1 MSSQEESLDLEN
13 KEWQDALQIVNY
25 TRRSLFLTGK
35 AGTGK
40 STFLRYV
47 SKHTKKKHV
56 ILAPTGIAAINAGGS
71 TLHSFFRLPFHPLL
85 PNDSRYDR
93 RHIKETLKYT
103 GAQRKLI
110 REVEL
115 IIIDEI
121 SMVRADIIDFI
132 DKVLRVYTRN
142 PEPFGGKQ
150 LLLVGDIFQLEPVLK
165 DDERQ
170 LLQPFY
176 PSPYFFNA
184 KVWQQMPV
192 VSIELRKVY
201 RQSDPAFIA
210 ILDRIRNNTAT
221 TADLQALNARVI
233 SSPPKLG
240 GVSEGRGG
248 LNTPSAQS
256 SPQTNQTPLPSGGVG
271 GGFLITLATRRD
283 TVDYI
288 NEQHLAALDGSP
300 SVFFGTIKGDFPET
314 SLPTP
319 MELQLKPGAQVIFIK
334 NDKDKRWVNGTLGTI
349 DYIDEEEGIIGII
362 NEQGQEFDVE
372 REVWENM
379 RYTFNEKEQ
388 KIEED
393 LLGTYTQFPIRLAWA
408 ITVHKS
414 QGLTFSQVAID
425 FGGGGAFAGG
435 QTYVALSRCTSLE
448 GITLKEPIRQSDV
461 FVRAE
466 VVQFASRYNDQT
478 LIARALEEGKADR
491 EYRDAVRAF
500 DGGDFDAFL
509 NHFFLAIHSRYD
521 IEKPHARRL
530 IRRKLE
536 IINRQR
542 RAISELQEKHAS
554 EIQSLQSK
562 LDAKNEL
569 LKRLA
574 AEYTIMGRECE
585 HEHMTD
591 AAIRNYEKALE
602 LYPDAGDA
610 RRRLKKLQKKS

>member
-1 MSSQEESLDLEN
+1 MELDLDN
-13 KEWQDALQIVNY
+13 KEWQDALQIINY

-40 STFLRYV
+40 STFLKYV
-47 SKHTKKKHV
+47 AQTTKKKHV

-132 DKVLRVYTRN
+132 DKLLRIYTRN

-150 LLLVGDIFQLEPVLK
+150 LLLVGDIYQLEPVLK
-165 DDERQ
+165 DDDRQ

-176 PSPYFFNA
+176 PSSYFFNA
-184 KVWQQMPV
+184 KVWQQMPI

-201 RQSDPAFIA
+201 RQTDDQFIA

-221 TADLQALNARVI
+221 TADLNTLNARVLKPHD
-233 SSPPKLG
+233 SKPSNSKL
-240 GVSEGRGG
+240 E
-248 LNTPSAQS
+248 
-256 SPQTNQTPLPSGGVG
+256 
-271 GGFLITLATRRD
+271 ITLATRRD
-283 TVDYI
+283 IVDYT
-288 NEQHLAALDGSP
+288 NEQQLAALDGNP
-300 SVFFGTIKGDFPET
+300 STFFGVIKGDFPET

-319 MELQLKPGAQVIFIK
+319 IELQLKPGAQVIFIK
-334 NDKDKRWVNGTLGTI
+334 NDKDKRWVNGTLGVV
-349 DYIDEEEGIIGII
+349 DYIDEEEGLIGVIT
-362 NEQGQEFDVE
+362 EDGREHDVE

-388 KIEED
+388 KIEEQ

-414 QGLTFSQVAID
+414 QGLTFQQVAID

-448 GITLKEPIRQSDV
+448 GITLKAPLRQSDV

-466 VVQFASRYNDQT
+466 VVQFANRYNDQR
-478 LIARALEEGKADR
+478 LIDQAMQEGKADR
-491 EYRDAVRAF
+491 EYHDAVKAF
-500 DGGDFDAFL
+500 DQGRFDLFLDAFIK
-509 NHFFLAIHSRYD
+509 AIHARYD
-521 IEKPHARRL
+521 IEKPHILRF
-530 IRRKLE
+530 IRRKLG
-536 IINRQR
+536 IINRQKAEIER
-542 RAISELQEKHAS
+542 LKEKHTQ
-554 EIQSLQSK
+554 EIRALRDE
-562 LDAKNEL
+562 LDAKQDL

-574 AEYTIMGRECE
+574 AEYTILGRECE
-585 HEHMTD
+585 HEHMNE

-602 LYPDAGDA
+602 LYPDANDA
-610 RRRLKKLQKKS
+610 RRRLAKLQKKKS

>member
-1 MSSQEESLDLEN
+1 MELDLDN
-13 KEWQDALQIVNY
+13 KEWQDALQIVNF

-47 SKHTKKKHV
+47 AANTKKKHV

-85 PNDSRYDR
+85 PNDHRYDH

-132 DKVLRVYTRN
+132 DKVLRIYTRN

-150 LLLVGDIFQLEPVLK
+150 LLLVGDIYQLEPVVK
-165 DDERQ
+165 DEDRQ
-170 LLQPFY
+170 LLNPFY
-176 PSPYFFNA
+176 PSSYFFNA
-184 KVWQQMPV
+184 KVWQQMPI

-201 RQSDPAFIA
+201 RQSDPSFVA
-210 ILDRIRNNTAT
+210 ILDRIRTNTAT
-221 TADLQALNARVI
+221 DRDLLALNSRVRPSNN
-233 SSPPKLG
+233 SSQ
-240 GVSEGRGG
+240 SE
-248 LNTPSAQS
+248 S
-256 SPQTNQTPLPSGGVG
+256 SGGSSDSSA
-271 GGFLITLATRRD
+271 LTITLATRRD

-288 NEQHLAALDGSP
+288 NEVELSSLSGSP
-300 SVFFGTIKGDFPET
+300 STFFGIIKGDFPES

-319 MELQLKPGAQVIFIK
+319 IELQLKPGAQVIFIK

-349 DYIDEEEGIIGII
+349 EYIAEEESIIGIA
-362 NEQGQEFDVE
+362 NEEGKEFDVE
-372 REVWENM
+372 RDVWENM

-388 KIEED
+388 KIEEE

-414 QGLTFSQVAID
+414 QGLTFNKIKID

-435 QTYVALSRCTSLE
+435 QTYVALSRCTSLG
-448 GITLKEPIRQSDV
+448 GIVLQAPIRQSDI

-466 VVQFASRYNDQT
+466 VVSFASRYNDHN
-478 LIARALEEGKADR
+478 LINKALEEGKADR
-491 EYRDAVRAF
+491 EYRDAIMAF
-500 DGGDFDAFL
+500 DKGDFARFL
-509 NHFFLAIHSRYD
+509 DHFFKAIHARYD
-521 IEKPHARRL
+521 IEKPHIQRY
-530 IRRKLE
+530 IRHKLE
-536 IINRQR
+536 IINRQKR
-542 RAISELQEKHAS
+542 EIDRLKAEHLSETQALKDELARK
-554 EIQSLQSK
+554 
-562 LDAKNEL
+562 DEL

-574 AEYTIMGRECE
+574 AEYTILGRECE

-591 AAIRNYEKALE
+591 AAIRNYQKALE
-602 LYPDAGDA
+602 LYPDANDA
-610 RRRLKKLQKKS
+610 RRRLKKLQK